1 VIFPYKIENGKST
14 PILFDEFSKIYPL
27 ASAYLNS
34 CKERIKSSVETSPDK
49 EWHLFTRAN
58 NHQRI
63 EPKVMIPMTANDTF
77 ANVTFNPLN
86 YCDNANMFFIDIED
100 KSKINLYAIAGL
112 INSTIFS
119 VMARSIA
126 LAQQN
131 GYFKFNKQF
140 IEPIPFPKEAFKN
153 NLSLVSQIAEI
164 SQTIQ
169 QNQEQYRSSTPRQKN
184 ILKKVLNNLWNRLD
198 ETIFNLY
205 ELNQE
210 EREFFLS
217 KGRNIDRVEE
227 ILD

>member
-1 VIFPYKIENGKST
+1 
-14 PILFDEFSKIYPL
+14 
-27 ASAYLNS
+27 
-34 CKERIKSSVETSPDK
+34 
-49 EWHLFTRAN
+49 
-58 NHQRI
+58 
-63 EPKVMIPMTANDTF
+63 
-77 ANVTFNPLN
+77 
-86 YCDNANMFFIDIED
+86 MFFIDIED

-217 KGRNIDRVEE
+217 KGRNVDRVEE